1 MGTVFRRTISDKI
14 FITALVCAG
23 LSFLIGTPQFTD
35 INWNTIGTLLS
46 LMIGVQLLRTM
57 HILDALSDWLL
68 VKSQHTRQMT
78 QFFILLAFGGS
89 MILTNDIA
97 ILTLVPTFMTLNRH
111 QKGAIAY
118 PLTLI
123 VMAANL
129 GSSFTPIGNPQNL
142 FLVTSY
148 HIDILTFFKLS
159 APLMIASLILLVA
172 LSLWVPRKSL
182 TMVPAKST
190 TIHVSQIGIATS
202 LIGFIMLVIFNLIPI
217 SLVIIVTII
226 VGLRIDWHVFQHVD
240 YALFLTFVCF
250 FLFVSAIS
258 HNSYITLWLNQLMQ
272 TPQSVY
278 IASLMTSQA
287 ISNVPA
293 AILLANFTKY
303 LPALFLGVNIGGLG
317 SIVASLANLLAVKQL
332 LLFSEEQ
339 SLWHFLKVFT
349 VLNLI
354 GLLILGVFGWL
365 YLLM

>member
-1 MGTVFRRTISDKI
+1 MGLVLRRTISDKI
-14 FITALVCAG
+14 FITALICAG
-23 LSFLIGTPQFTD
+23 LSFLIGTPRFTD

-57 HILDALSDWLL
+57 HILDALCNWLL

-97 ILTLVPTFMTLNRH
+97 ILTLVPTFMTVNRH

-148 HIDILTFFKLS
+148 HVNILMFFKLS
-159 APLMIASLILLVA
+159 TPLMIASLILLVT

-190 TIHVSQIGIATS
+190 TIHVRQIGIATA
-202 LIGFIMLVIFNLIPI
+202 LIAFIMLGIFNLIPI
-217 SLVIIVTII
+217 SLVIIVTIV
-226 VGLRIDWHVFQHVD
+226 VGLTIDSQVFQHVD
-240 YALFLTFVCF
+240 YALLLTFVCF

-258 HNSYITLWLNQLMQ
+258 HNFYITHWLNQLIQ

-278 IASLMTSQA
+278 VASLMTSQV

-332 LLFSEEQ
+332 LLFSKQQ
-339 SLWHFLKVFT
+339 SLGHFLKVFT
-349 VLNLI
+349 LLNLI
-354 GLLILGVFGWL
+354 GLLILGIFGWL

>member
-148 HIDILTFFKLS
+148 HIDIL
-159 APLMIASLILLVA
+159 V
-172 LSLWVPRKSL
+172 
-182 TMVPAKST
+182 ST
-190 TIHVSQIGIATS
+190 E
-202 LIGFIMLVIFNLIPI
+202 
-217 SLVIIVTII
+217 
-226 VGLRIDWHVFQHVD
+226 
-240 YALFLTFVCF
+240 
-250 FLFVSAIS
+250 
-258 HNSYITLWLNQLMQ
+258 
-272 TPQSVY
+272 
-278 IASLMTSQA
+278 
-287 ISNVPA
+287 
-293 AILLANFTKY
+293 
-303 LPALFLGVNIGGLG
+303 LGC
-317 SIVASLANLLAVKQL
+317 
-332 LLFSEEQ
+332 
-339 SLWHFLKVFT
+339 
-349 VLNLI
+349 
-354 GLLILGVFGWL
+354 
-365 YLLM
+365 